1 MTGEPQPLPPR
12 PLPPRGPHPLAMH
25 VAVDSAVAFLA
36 ILVLGLIW
44 SLSIGVIIAIALLTG
59 IGLAP
64 WTHRTEVRQLAD
76 RRRTDDDALDPGE
89 DATT

>member
-12 PLPPRGPHPLAMH
+12 DPHPLAMH

-44 SLSIGVIIAIALLTG
+44 SLSIGVIIAIALLAG

-64 WTHRTEVRQLAD
+64 WTRRTEVRQLAA
-76 RRRTDDDALDPGE
+76 RARTDDDALDPGE
-89 DATT
+89 DASA

>member
-1 MTGEPQPLPPR
+1 
-12 PLPPRGPHPLAMH
+12 MH